1 LQKNVQEEDDEERR
15 MTIIKNKN
23 NNIAFIGDYK
33 QAKHFERAARG
44 LGVTADDKTLA
55 KAAQKFEN
63 GRLTQ
68 EEAQRLGLT
77 ITTR

>member
-1 LQKNVQEEDDEERR
+1 

-44 LGVTADDKTLA
+44 LGVTADDKTLS
-55 KAAQKFEN
+55 KAAREFEN

-68 EEAQRLGLT
+68 AEAQRLGLT

>member
-1 LQKNVQEEDDEERR
+1 

-44 LGVTADDKTLA
+44 LGVAADDQALA

>member
-1 LQKNVQEEDDEERR
+1 

-44 LGVTADDKTLA
+44 HRRRQDTRQGCTEVRERPTHPGGSTAPRTDHHHPLNA
-55 KAAQKFEN
+55 
-63 GRLTQ
+63 GR
-68 EEAQRLGLT
+68 
-77 ITTR
+77 

>member
-68 EEAQRLGLT
+68 AEAQRLGLT

>member
-1 LQKNVQEEDDEERR
+1 
-15 MTIIKNKN
+15 MTIIKNN
-23 NNIAFIGDYK
+23 QNDVAFIGDYK

-44 LGVTADDKTLA
+44 LGVTADDKTLT

>member
-1 LQKNVQEEDDEERR
+1 
-15 MTIIKNKN
+15 MTIIKNKQN
-23 NNIAFIGDYK
+23 DVAFIGDYK
-33 QAKHFERAARG
+33 QATHFERAARG
-44 LGVTADDKTLA
+44 LGVTADDKTLT
-55 KAAQKFEN
+55 KAAQNFEN

>member
-1 LQKNVQEEDDEERR
+1 
-15 MTIIKNKN
+15 MTIIKNKQN
-23 NNIAFIGDYK
+23 NVAFIGDYK

-44 LGVTADDKTLA
+44 LGVTADDTTLA

-68 EEAQRLGLT
+68 AEAQRLGLT

>member
-1 LQKNVQEEDDEERR
+1 
-15 MTIIKNKN
+15 MTIIKNEN

-33 QAKHFERAARG
+33 QATHFERAARG

-63 GRLTQ
+63 GTLTQ
-68 EEAQRLGLT
+68 SEANSLGLT
-77 ITTR
+77 IATR

>member
-1 LQKNVQEEDDEERR
+1 
-15 MTIIKNKN
+15 MTIIKNKQN
-23 NNIAFIGDYK
+23 DVAFIGDYK
-33 QAKHFERAARG
+33 QATHFERAARG
-44 LGVTADDKTLA
+44 LGVTADDKTLV

>member
-1 LQKNVQEEDDEERR
+1 
-15 MTIIKNKN
+15 MTIIKNEN

-68 EEAQRLGLT
+68 AEAQRLGLT
-77 ITTR
+77 IATR

>member
-1 LQKNVQEEDDEERR
+1 
-15 MTIIKNKN
+15 MTIIKNSK

-63 GRLTQ
+63 GTLTQ
-68 EEAQRLGLT
+68 SEANSLGLT
-77 ITTR
+77 LATR

>member
-1 LQKNVQEEDDEERR
+1 
-15 MTIIKNKN
+15 MTIIKNKKN
-23 NNIAFIGDYK
+23 DVAFIGDYK
-33 QAKHFERAARG
+33 RATHFERAARG

-55 KAAQKFEN
+55 RAAKRFED

-68 EEAQRLGLT
+68 AEAQRLGLT

>member
-1 LQKNVQEEDDEERR
+1 
-15 MTIIKNKN
+15 MTIIKNKNN

-68 EEAQRLGLT
+68 AEAQRLGLT
-77 ITTR
+77 VTTR

>member
-1 LQKNVQEEDDEERR
+1 
-15 MTIIKNKN
+15 MTIIKNKQN
-23 NNIAFIGDYK
+23 DVAFIGDYK
-33 QAKHFERAARG
+33 QATHFKRAARG

-55 KAAQKFEN
+55 RAARRFEN
-63 GRLTQ
+63 GQLTQ